1 MVAFRVSL
9 CCSSAN
15 AAAHGCKLG
24 RVAGASQPDGS
35 VPPFRALSRY
45 ASDTDNS
52 CVSPQWGH
60 SSLSVFFHDA
70 RRLCGSVSIPVGTCR
85 PVLGQVNNS
94 SDIRALSCV
103 DVGLGSASALHV
115 KHRSLPSR
123 LPYSACASSRTALA
137 LIPSA
142 ITALQRSQTSVTL
155 ITSSH
160 LGAPPAAGGSY
171 GTVPEAGMK
180 EPFSNAPAG
189 IARSIRNGLRNAS
202 DPAATLKVPRELF
215 ACEDPGE

>member
-1 MVAFRVSL
+1 VRTNFGIGTL
-9 CCSSAN
+9 GPE
-15 AAAHGCKLG
+15 HG
-24 RVAGASQPDGS
+24 RVQSFIVLHLCKRCCARLQWAFAGASHPDGS

-160 LGAPPAAGGSY
+160 LGALLHAGG
-171 GTVPEAGMK
+171 
-180 EPFSNAPAG
+180 
-189 IARSIRNGLRNAS
+189 
-202 DPAATLKVPRELF
+202 
-215 ACEDPGE
+215 